1 MLSFLDPAYGV
12 FDIPALPIEVT
23 PINSLPPGRNCTFT
37 PTQSSIQN
45 GFYSLKNIKE
55 VLEQSLMRT
64 RATLSKGDVIR
75 TWRRGVSFD
84 LIVSSLSPAQFGAVS
99 CINTNLNVDIGP
111 PESETGEAEKNNNT
125 NQSEAKTEPKT
136 SGRLLSEPTSQT
148 TRSKESTMPQQSK
161 NDAFEQLPPEPAES
175 VKEGICNVLIRGR
188 TPSGNSASGRRR
200 FDIRSTTIGQLFA
213 FASYVCEGAVGFR
226 LVTRFPRK
234 VFAIGDEL
242 GCFAPNMTLENV
254 GIGQGQE
261 MFMVE
266 EQAEVV

>member
-1 MLSFLDPAYGV
+1 
-12 FDIPALPIEVT
+12 
-23 PINSLPPGRNCTFT
+23 
-37 PTQSSIQN
+37 
-45 GFYSLKNIKE
+45 
-55 VLEQSLMRT
+55 MRT

-111 PESETGEAEKNNNT
+111 PEGETGKAENDNTT
-125 NQSEAKTEPKT
+125 NQSEAKKTEPKT
-136 SGRLLSEPTSQT
+136 LGRLLSEPTSQT
-148 TRSKESTMPQQSK
+148 TRLKESTMPQQSK
-161 NDAFEQLPPEPAES
+161 NNAFEQLPPEPAQS
-175 VKEGICNVLIRGR
+175 VKEGICNVQIRGR

-200 FDIRSTTIGQLFA
+200 FDIRSATIGQLFA
-213 FASYVCEGAVGFR
+213 FASYICEGAVDFR

-234 VFAIGDEL
+234 VFAIGDEV
-242 GCFAPNMTLENV
+242 GCFSPNMTLEDV

-266 EQAEVV
+266 EQV